1 MRRLFTNTA
10 FDFIGVRKYAYLLT
24 AAFFIPGLV
33 LLLVRGLNYG
43 IEFTGGTLVQ
53 VQTSAPVDV
62 GTLRH
67 ALDAHGLSGAEI
79 QSFGSDRDYAIRARL
94 AGASA
99 TGGTEE
105 GAGTVAAV
113 QATLDSTVGAGKYEI
128 VRHEAVGPKVGGEL
142 RQKAFLAI
150 LMSFGAILIY
160 LAMRFEWR
168 FGLAAIAATAH
179 DVLGT
184 IMFIS
189 LMRLEVS
196 LVIVGGVLSV
206 LGLSLNETVIIFD
219 RVRENEKKRLKL
231 ELPALLNLSINET
244 LPRTVLTHGTSLSTL
259 ATLAIFGGEVIRPF
273 AIVMFF
279 GVFTGIFS
287 SMFIAP
293 VALMYIRRRW
303 PTHGGA
309 RTASMPAARPAP
321 AAARQRPVAADRD

>member
-1 MRRLFTNTA
+1 MRRLFSNTT
-10 FDFIGVRKYAYLLT
+10 FDFIGVRRYAYVLT

-33 LLLVRGLNYG
+33 LLLTRGLNYG

-53 VQTSAPVDV
+53 VQTTAPVDI
-62 GTLRH
+62 GTLRQG
-67 ALDAHGLSGAEI
+67 LDDHGLKGAEI

-94 AGASA
+94 G
-99 TGGTEE
+99 GGGRGTEE

-113 QATLDSTVGAGKYEI
+113 QATLDSTVGAGKYQI

-142 RQKAFLAI
+142 RQKALLAI
-150 LMSFGAILIY
+150 LLSFGAILIY
-160 LAMRFEWR
+160 LAIRFEWR
-168 FGLAAIAATAH
+168 FGLAAISATAH

-196 LVIVGGVLSV
+196 LVIVGAVLSV

-219 RVRENEKKRLKL
+219 RVRENERKRLKL
-231 ELPALLNLSINET
+231 DLPSILNLSINET
-244 LPRTVLTHGTSLSTL
+244 LPRTVLTHGTALSTM

-273 AIVMFF
+273 AFVMFF

-293 VALMYIRRRW
+293 VALMYIRRKW
-303 PTHGGA
+303 PMKGA
-309 RTASMPAARPAP
+309 ARAVTAPAARAAP
-321 AAARQRPVAADRD
+321 AS